1 MARGFEELMRRR
13 VPHVLG
19 LYLAA
24 GWGVLEFTD
33 WVMARFGVTAPVD
46 TAIFVA
52 GCVALPAVGW
62 AAWRLGASRSLPP
75 LDAPPRSVAVLPFVT
90 VGGDPDAEFLGFGI
104 ADQILSD
111 LTRVEDLHVV
121 ARTSSFAL
129 GAEPGDVRA
138 VGRKLGARAVLEGS
152 IQRAG
157 QRLRVTTQLIN
168 AEDGYH
174 LWSERY
180 DRTMEDVFRIQDEIA
195 SNVARVLEAVLRE
208 HERRAMSKVYTHDVE
223 AWEFYLRGRRFF
235 LQTRLRSLRFARDM
249 FTRAIELDEDFALAY
264 AGLADVAAMM
274 ATYYPA
280 AAADLSDALEASRR
294 ALSLDPELAEAHSAH
309 GAVLSV
315 MGDLPAAEAAFR
327 RATVLDPRLYEA
339 RYFHARACFQQGRF
353 EEAVSLF
360 REASAVR
367 EDYSASFF
375 AAQSLE
381 AMGEH
386 QKARQAYE
394 EALDVVERH
403 MRFNPDDARAATM
416 RSVALCR
423 LGRVEEGLSWADRAL
438 AMDAEDAGVRY
449 NAACLFAVAGK
460 TDRAMEC
467 LEEAMAVGFGNIR
480 WLEHDPDLDSLRG
493 DPRFTTLMA
502 HGSEAADAG
511 SACASPEGG

>member
-1 MARGFEELMRRR
+1 MGRGVEELMRRR

-19 LYLAA
+19 LYMAA

-33 WVMARFGVTAPVD
+33 WIMVRFGVTAPVD
-46 TAIFVA
+46 TAIFLS
-52 GCVALPAVGW
+52 GCLALPVVGW
-62 AAWRLGASRSLPP
+62 MAWRLGASRSLPP
-75 LDAPPRSVAVLPFVT
+75 LAAPARSVAVLPFVT
-90 VGGDPDAEFLGFGI
+90 VGGDPDTEFLGFGL

-111 LTRVEDLHVV
+111 LSRVEDLHVV

-129 GAEPGDVRA
+129 GDAPGDVRA
-138 VGRKLGARAVLEGS
+138 IGRKLGARSVLEGS
-152 IQRAG
+152 IQRSG
-157 QRLRVTTQLIN
+157 ERLRVTTQLIN

-180 DRTMEDVFRIQDEIA
+180 DRTMEDVFHIQDEIA
-195 SNVARVLEAVLRE
+195 SNVARVLQAVLRD
-208 HERRAMSKVYTHDVE
+208 HERRAMSRVYTRNIE

-235 LQTRLRSLRFARDM
+235 LQTRLRSLQFARDM
-249 FTRAIELDEDFALAY
+249 FTRAIELDEDFAMAH
-264 AGLADVAAMM
+264 AGLADVAALI

-280 AAADLSDALEASRR
+280 AKADLEDALEASRR

-315 MGDLPAAEAAFR
+315 MGELPAAEAAFR
-327 RATVLDPRLYEA
+327 RATELDPRLYEA
-339 RYFHARACFQQGRF
+339 RYFHARACFQLGRF

-386 QKARQAYE
+386 DEARKAYG
-394 EALDVVERH
+394 EALNVVERH
-403 MRFNPDDARAATM
+403 MQFNPDDARAATM

-423 LGRVEEGLSWADRAL
+423 LGQVEEGLSWADRAL

-460 TDRAMEC
+460 PDRALEC
-467 LEEAMAVGFGNIR
+467 LEEAMAVGFGNVR
-480 WLEHDPDLDSLRG
+480 WLERDPDLDSLRG
-493 DPRFTTLMA
+493 DPRFTSLMA
-502 HGSEAADAG
+502 LMSGSRDADR
-511 SACASPEGG
+511 ACAPPEVD